1 MLSTPP
7 AFILSQDQTLI
18 FKFVCPASFHWL
30 TFLVVFSDFSL
41 NFVLNFL
48 LRYSFQCLYPV
59 GIFRVALLF
68 ICQGSMRN
76 ASRIAGKMLRISHSF
91 VVAVVL
97 RRNSDIISC
106 AFLFVNNFLKLF
118 SKSFLLILKLF
129 HRFPRWNFIL
139 SRHMFSVNRF
149 FKNFDIFSFY

>member
-1 MLSTPP
+1 M
-7 AFILSQDQTLI
+7 
-18 FKFVCPASFHWL
+18 FVCPASFHWL

-68 ICQGSMRN
+68 ICQGSLRN
-76 ASRIAGKMLRISHSF
+76 ASRIALSVVTYLTDSF
-91 VVAVVL
+91 
-97 RRNSDIISC
+97 DIISC